1 MGDRIPVVESRKSR
15 KSRKSNSDKIVDNRS
30 KKLKAEVQLAL
41 AEDGAARAQ
50 GALSTISERLSQ
62 RDREF
67 ALQAAEL
74 AAVKEELAETQEELR
89 LVRND
94 LWLAT
99 GAPKSRSPS
108 PSPLPAPADIAPP
121 PYRAPSELP
130 QAPARKPVSS
140 RLEFPSQQEQH
151 RRLTDAGTRAA
162 PPARRHDT
170 FSTVAR
176 PAGGRPLVLAGELS
190 RFTPSPPTSLRRP
203 GPDRGS

>member
-1 MGDRIPVVESRKSR
+1 MADRISVVESRKSS
-15 KSRKSNSDKIVDNRS
+15 KSRNTNADRISEGNAKR
-30 KKLKAEVQLAL
+30 LRAEVQLAL
-41 AEDGAARAQ
+41 AEDGAARAH
-50 GALSTISERLSQ
+50 GALSAIPERLSQ

-74 AAVKEELAETQEELR
+74 AAVKEELTETQEKLR

-108 PSPLPAPADIAPP
+108 PSPPPAPADIAPP
-121 PYRAPSELP
+121 PNRAPSELL

-151 RRLTDAGTRAA
+151 RRLTDAGNRAA

-176 PAGGRPLVLAGELS
+176 PASGRPLVLAGEPS
-190 RFTPSPPTSLRRP
+190 RFTPSPPTSLRRL
-203 GPDRGS
+203 GPHRGT